1 LVRPLL
7 SFLGLVIAFGAAIWV
22 ASVGQPARLTESDG
36 ERVYVVDG
44 DTLRIGDR
52 TLRLNGMDAVELRQL
67 CRNADGSSWACGL
80 EARDA
85 LTEMVAAEGL
95 VCNARGSAGYGRASG
110 DCRTNASTSLAADL
124 VTQGWAVGDKHQ
136 SLVRRLVSDGKFAA
150 EEAEAKAA
158 KRGIWRGTFD
168 HPVVW
173 RSTHPREQEAD

>member
-1 LVRPLL
+1 M

-22 ASVGQPARLTESDG
+22 VSVGQPARLTDRNG
-36 ERVYVVDG
+36 ERVHVVDG

-67 CRNADGSSWACGL
+67 CRNADGSSWGCGL

-85 LTEMVAAEGL
+85 LTEMVAAGGL
-95 VCNARGSAGYGRASG
+95 VCSARGSAGYGRAGG
-110 DCRTNASTSLAADL
+110 DCRTDALTSLSAEL
-124 VTQGWAVGDKHQ
+124 VAQGWAVGDKYQ

-173 RSTHPREQEAD
+173 RSTHPREQDADW